1 MDNIVLGT
9 LTCISYV
16 IIICK
21 TLGFDHMIKWQA
33 LYDIV
38 FTFGIPIFLAGTLG
52 GAVIAIVAGL
62 EFSIFVWIIR
72 TLKRANA
79 KKN

>member
-1 MDNIVLGT
+1 
-9 LTCISYV
+9 
-16 IIICK
+16 
-21 TLGFDHMIKWQA
+21 MIKWQA
-33 LYDIV
+33 LYDII

-52 GAVIAIVAGL
+52 GAVIAIIAGL